1 MPSTMTPSENQMD
14 YDSSGAGSFYCQ
26 CLKHLGARIT
36 PLLFFIQWLN
46 TTSSYFPDLLSN
58 FFGPAALTQ
67 LADQDATY
75 QWTCIWSIST
85 ALENLPLNLEA
96 NVVLSAILRIG
107 KCFGPLTSL
116 CDAFSKAS
124 NVNPHSSAHS
134 EAKFHDDL
142 EKIVTE
148 LMKNEVFSYFPNR
161 KHTSLPNF
169 HGSLLD
175 KINSEQM
182 NDYIKKHSIILV

>member
-14 YDSSGAGSFYCQ
+14 YDSSGAGSLICQ
-26 CLKHLGARIT
+26 CLKHLGAKIT

-46 TTSSYFPDLLSN
+46 TILLPPRLAQQLLWSRCINTAGRPGCNIPMDLHM
-58 FFGPAALTQ
+58 
-67 LADQDATY
+67 
-75 QWTCIWSIST
+75 
-85 ALENLPLNLEA
+85 EHLNRSCK
-96 NVVLSAILRIG
+96 SAIANLKANIVPSAIVRIG
-107 KCFGPLTSL
+107 KCLGPLTNL

-124 NVNPHSSAHS
+124 NGNPHSSAHS

-182 NDYIKKHSIILV
+182 KDYIKKHSKILV